1 MFTPDT
7 TQLQQHQIRIR
18 ALFKIESNRIR
29 NLDQICS
36 RCIDVNAKNQWVGS
50 AGFLK
55 YGSGS
60 LWIKKIRTD
69 KCLLAYFCHFVFTQR
84 FVYF

>member
-60 LWIKKIRTD
+60 LWIKKSGLISV
-69 KCLLAYFCHFVFTQR
+69 C
-84 FVYF
+84 